1 MRASRGGAIGQGS
14 EGLAVRK
21 NLFAGKM
28 VISGLDRQ
36 GVASE
41 GEERWVWT
49 RGEADSE
56 MQRQR

>member
-1 MRASRGGAIGQGS
+1 MRSSQGGAIGQGS

-28 VISGLDRQ
+28 VISGLDQQ

-41 GEERWVWT
+41 GEER
-49 RGEADSE
+49 
-56 MQRQR
+56 